1 MKADNYSRGKRHLNV
16 WQDFSV
22 FVVSGGRLASLIL
35 RLVNS
40 ALMWIRRGILFKN
53 SVKIKSALFGLKVF
67 YDNGMLFILGKKNI
81 QQYRRMIKE
90 PDKDAYYRS

>member
-1 MKADNYSRGKRHLNV
+1 M
-16 WQDFSV
+16 

-40 ALMWIRRGILFKN
+40 ALMLMRRGILFKN
-53 SVKIKSALFGLKVF
+53 SVKIKSALFGLKVS
-67 YDNGMLFILGKKNI
+67 YDNVMLFILRKNI